1 MAYVRGRRAVAPRL
15 FRGAQVARMADP
27 PADLWGRWLEGW
39 EPLAGA
45 CAAGP
50 ALAAELP
57 KFGRA
62 YAEFISALRQAA
74 ERARDGEGTFESRLQ
89 REFAALQ
96 QQFRGAAWRPPWP
109 AEPATDR
116 ASADGWFG
124 PLFASG
130 AAGSLDPGAPRA
142 LAEALLAL
150 NEPAREYGAQL
161 SRIALEGLHLL
172 AARLAAQCGAKGP
185 LAAPRAMFDDWVDCS
200 EAAYQRAL
208 RADEFPRAQARAFNA
223 WLTVAQAARELHARQ
238 NEWFGVPTR
247 ADFDALDERL
257 RALEKARSGRG
268 SDGEP

>member
-1 MAYVRGRRAVAPRL
+1 MT
-15 FRGAQVARMADP
+15 DS

-39 EPLAGA
+39 EGLGGAG
-45 CAAGP
+45 AAGP

-62 YAEFISALRQAA
+62 YEEFIGALRQAA
-74 ERARDGEGTFESRLQ
+74 ERAWDGEGTFESRLQ
-89 REFAALQ
+89 REFAALPPP
-96 QQFRGAAWRPPWP
+96 FRGAAWPPPWP
-109 AEPATDR
+109 AGPAPDR

-130 AAGSLDPGAPRA
+130 AAGSLDPRAPRA

-150 NEPAREYGAQL
+150 QPPAREYGEQL
-161 SRIALEGLHLL
+161 RRIAVEGLHLL
-172 AARLAAQCGAKGP
+172 AARLAARSQASGTLP
-185 LAAPRAMFDDWVDCS
+185 TPRALFEDWVDCS

-208 RADEFPRAQARAFNA
+208 RADEFPRAQAGAFNA
-223 WLTVAQAARELHARQ
+223 WLTVVQAARELHARQ
-238 NEWFGVPTR
+238 SEWLGVPTR

-268 SDGEP
+268 SDGAA